1 MRITICDD
9 KHDLGLQAATLGAK
23 LIREAISKK
32 GSAVI
37 VLPTGLSQVEMYE
50 TLVNESIPWEK
61 VEAFHLHE
69 YVGLPSSHPANFRNY
84 LESHFIGK
92 TKNLKAFH
100 AIEANAPDLK
110 EELKRLNLLMQN
122 KEIDVLFLGIGE
134 NGYIAFNDPPA
145 NLETNDPFILVSLE
159 ERCRRQQVS
168 EKWFASLDEVPTQA
182 ISISIRQI
190 LKANNII
197 CSVPDQRKARAV
209 AMCLYDQVSPYAPC
223 TVLRTKS
230 ECNLFLDKPSSML
243 ILGDRR

>member
-9 KHDLGLQAATLGAK
+9 KHDLGMQAANLGAN

-32 GSAVI
+32 GSATI
-37 VLPTGLSQVEMYE
+37 VLPTGLSQTEMYD
-50 TLVNESIPWEK
+50 TLVKESIPWEK

-69 YVGLPSSHPANFRNY
+69 YVGLPSSNPASFRSY

-92 TKNLKAFH
+92 AKNLKAFH
-100 AIEANAPDLK
+100 EIEANAPDLN
-110 EELKRLNLLMQN
+110 EELKRLNHLIQD

-168 EKWFASLDEVPTQA
+168 EKWFASLEEVPTQA
-182 ISISIRQI
+182 ISMSIRQI
-190 LKANNII
+190 LKANNVI

-223 TVLRTKS
+223 TVLRTKVA
-230 ECNLFLDKPSSML
+230 CNLFLDKPSSML